1 MLENQEILDNFS
13 EGFCRWTPDLRLLEA
28 NTAFIDCLFPDA
40 GVPVSGIFAAASSSN
55 SFCQLCRAVMP
66 HVDRLNVC
74 RNFELSLLGE
84 NGRHR
89 WLDISARRVVD
100 ADGTVRYYE
109 AFVKDTS
116 ELKVKEAELEH
127 VLCYDSLTGL
137 PKRELFADKL
147 QTALH
152 ASKRFPTTHY
162 AVLCI
167 DLFDFRN
174 INAHYGRNFGDMLLR
189 HAANTIQT
197 CCRAVDTV
205 ARYAGDEFAVLLH
218 GPHTGAEIVRII
230 KRIAEKLCNPFS
242 AWGNTINA
250 VKAHSGVIFP
260 INEYNRAESVLR
272 DVELAVDKAKTSRS
286 VLGCKFY
293 SRKMLMETHDKRTL
307 ALLLHNLRDL
317 DDFYL
322 DYQPIVRMDN
332 GCLTS
337 MEALVRWKLEGK
349 IVPPSHFIPTAE
361 RTGFIEKLGVAIMEK
376 SCRQLW
382 YWQDAFGTDIELHV
396 NISAMQLSMPVFPE
410 IVQDILRKTGVMPS
424 RLILEVTESVFLRDF
439 NNVLHNVN
447 ALRRL
452 GIRFCLDDFGTGYSS
467 LSYLKHLPIAG
478 LKIDRSFI
486 IDLESDEKAQA
497 LLRHII
503 AIGRDMGFSLVVE
516 GVERATQMELMG
528 DLDHLLAQGYYFF
541 KPLEVNAAEELIEKQ
556 RRRAGNGYD

>member
-1 MLENQEILDNFS
+1 
-13 EGFCRWTPDLRLLEA
+13 
-28 NTAFIDCLFPDA
+28 
-40 GVPVSGIFAAASSSN
+40 
-55 SFCQLCRAVMP
+55 MP

-74 RNFELSLLGE
+74 KNFELSLLGE
-84 NGRHR
+84 NGRHQ
-89 WLDISARRVVD
+89 WLDITARSVVN
-100 ADGTVRYYE
+100 ADGAVRYYE
-109 AFVKDTS
+109 AFIKDTS
-116 ELKVKEAELEH
+116 ELKIREAELEH

-137 PKRELFADKL
+137 PKRELFVDKL

-152 ASKRFPTTHY
+152 VSKRFPTTHY
-162 AVLCI
+162 AVIYL
-167 DLFDFRN
+167 DLFDFKN

-189 HAANTIQT
+189 HAASTIQT

-205 ARYAGDEFAVLLH
+205 ARVTGDEFAVLLH

-230 KRIAEKLCNPFS
+230 KRITENLGTPFS

-272 DVELAVDKAKTSRS
+272 DVEIAVDKAKTSRS
-286 VLGCKFY
+286 ALGCKFY
-293 SRKMLMETHDKRTL
+293 SKKMLKETHDRRSL

-332 GCLTS
+332 GRLSS

-361 RTGFIEKLGVAIMEK
+361 KTGFIEKLGMAIMEK
-376 SCRQLW
+376 SCRQLR
-382 YWQDAFGTDIELHV
+382 YWQETYGTDIELHV
-396 NISAMQLSMPVFPE
+396 NISAVQLSMPVFPE
-410 IVQDILRKTGVMPS
+410 SVQGILRKTGVMPS
-424 RLILEVTESVFLRDF
+424 RLIFEVTESVFLHDF
-439 NNVLHNVN
+439 NKVLHNVN

-467 LSYLKHLPIAG
+467 LSYLKYLPIEC

-516 GVERATQMELMG
+516 GVDRAAQIDLMG
-528 DLDHLLAQGYYFF
+528 DLRHLLAQGFYFF
-541 KPLEVNAAEELIEKQ
+541 KPLQVNAAEALIEKQ
-556 RRRAGNGYD
+556 RRLAGH